1 MHRKKLA
8 LTLENFSMTIYRCT
22 VCNYLYDEDA
32 KDVKFADL
40 PDSYT
45 CPVCNASK
53 KAFVPL
59 KG

>member
-1 MHRKKLA
+1 
-8 LTLENFSMTIYRCT
+8 MTIYRCT